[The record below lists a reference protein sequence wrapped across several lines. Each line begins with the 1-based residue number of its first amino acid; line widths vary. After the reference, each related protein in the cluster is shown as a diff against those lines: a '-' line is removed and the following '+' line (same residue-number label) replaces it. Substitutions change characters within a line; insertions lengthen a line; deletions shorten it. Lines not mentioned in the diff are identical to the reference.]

1 MRNSKNYSE
10 SYIRRDTPSFQQE
23 EYPKHVQ
30 FVGEHK
36 PAKEKSP
43 SQSRGRQQAKLAD
56 LCSEDKHKIGQIL
69 QKLTQESEEKKLL
82 YQQLVQT
89 QQIYEEKIDKI
100 RKNSQDIYQD
110 TRNLRKEYN
119 EQIKQ
124 LEESTNLL
132 KSRSLKMSRNY
143 TKADEKNYESD
154 QIKKTIELIH
164 QIKQQNPEQ
173 NKIQQQFLRE
183 NDELLLQSQPNS
195 LYKQILTEESEYK
208 GNDVLKLSDI
218 KSSGKFQEGQ
228 LLKYSQ
234 NYNTYRNHRPQT
246 IQEDKGYNTTSR
258 YKNHSVHMQT
268 SSENVVNKMNDLL
281 YNNQVSISTGRYR
294 NQSAHQSSQQ
304 NESQN
309 LIVSNSENGLKESK
323 ISIKKKEI
331 NSLKEEIDYLAQS
344 LKGMG
349 KRQRK
354 GLNKDGETPYKNK
367 QSTQE
372 DSKFVSPNFK
382 PLINNNLKGDSN
394 IEKGNQTQDGQ
405 LNSKQLITVQSVDQE
420 QETFYCEKEDNK
432 KNQQEDFKFNKI
444 NNILFQESQKN
455 NKKQPNNN
463 SRSFS
468 NKLSN
473 QKQDNVIEEAKH
485 DILKSRKLLDQMKQ
499 SQLQSEEYDYEQ
511 FDVEDSEL
519 KLSNLRLNNSFQS
532 TYRNPIITCSSSQQ
546 KDSENI
552 FPKSA
557 SHTLP
562 TMPKQNIDSV
572 KNIVDYLSPQEMIKL
587 KQQIDMKLS
596 SVAGSDQL
604 SKDSKNNYHHQK
616 DSNEGRKKSPSP
628 FSSKIKQFMQIK
640 ERIIG
645 ENKSIKNTQQQQ
657 INESKNMQNEQNIE
671 NQNVKKQLYDEF
683 KSVQS
688 DDKKQLLEIQK
699 VYQNHQEK
707 ALKLNHF
714 EENPHFFNDSYT
726 QKQNQAKF
734 YSNSTQIKSQNFNQ
748 QSNVFESQSTNL
760 THNIVSQNNSRIYQ
774 QYTQQNA
781 FSKNHSLQQLCQGD
795 KYEGQFEQN
804 QENGKNQQILRNI
817 QSSSQSNQVNNNYLN
832 YENESKNCFDTFCM
846 NESFNNKSFQN
857 NYQQNDDILE
867 HYHYQQKQKQQKI
880 YQSSS
885 NTQNQPI
892 NQVYQPYV
900 QQASYQVNEEN
911 DRKTLKDQFIQV
923 NKNNTNF
930 LFQQNESTLPKG
942 YQKAQSSRDFVHI
955 NMKENQQNYSNI
967 QQQPAGKKVKCDE
980 YEYEILDLLNKQD
993 SSSKKQEIVN
1003 EIKTFKK
1010 PKSLE
1015 RQALHNQFMQNFLL
1029 SNDSKIETQELLQR
1043 YNKLVG
1049 QISEK
1054 LKEKEIEK
1062 KQQQIKNKKTIQNKS
1077 VFKI

>member
-36 PAKEKSP
+36 TAKEKSP

-69 QKLTQESEEKKLL
+69 QKLTQESEEKKIL
-82 YQQLVQT
+82 YQQLLQT

-143 TKADEKNYESD
+143 VKPDEKNYETD

-164 QIKQQNPEQ
+164 QIKHQNPEQ
-173 NKIQQQFLRE
+173 NQIQQQFLRE

-234 NYNTYRNHRPQT
+234 NYNTHRNHRSQNN
-246 IQEDKGYNTTSR
+246 QEDKGYNTASR

-268 SSENVVNKMNDLL
+268 NSENIVNKMNDLL
-281 YNNQVSISTGRYR
+281 YNNQASVSTGRYR

-309 LIVSNSENGLKESK
+309 LQVSNSENGLKESK

-331 NSLKEEIDYLAQS
+331 SSLKEEIDYLAQS

-349 KRQRK
+349 KRSRK
-354 GLNKDGETPYKNK
+354 GLSKDGETPHKNK
-367 QSTQE
+367 YNTQE

-382 PLINNNLKGDSN
+382 PLINNQKVDSN
-394 IEKGNQTQDGQ
+394 IEKNNEFQNEQ
-405 LNSKQLITVQSVDQE
+405 LKQNQLITVQSVDQE
-420 QETFYCEKEDNK
+420 QETFYCEKKENK
-432 KNQQEDFKFNKI
+432 KNESEDFKFNKI
-444 NNILFQESQKN
+444 NSILFQESQYN
-455 NKKQPNNN
+455 NKKQQGSHNRNQ
-463 SRSFS
+463 S
-468 NKLSN
+468 NKISN

-485 DILKSRKLLDQMKQ
+485 DILKSRRLLDQMKQ

-546 KDSENI
+546 KDSENF
-552 FPKSA
+552 FPKST

-562 TMPKQNIDSV
+562 TMPKQNNDSV

-596 SVAGSDQL
+596 IVTGSDQQT
-604 SKDSKNNYHHQK
+604 KDSLNPRQKN
-616 DSNEGRKKSPSP
+616 SNEGRKKSPSP
-628 FSSKIKQFMQIK
+628 FSSKIKQFIQIK

-645 ENKSIKNTQQQQ
+645 ENKSLKQTQLQQM
-657 INESKNMQNEQNIE
+657 NEDKKKQKEQSRD
-671 NQNVKKQLYDEF
+671 NQNVKKQLYNEF

-688 DDKKQLLEIQK
+688 DEKKQLLEIQK
-699 VYQNHQEK
+699 VYQNQQEK
-707 ALKLNHF
+707 SLKFNHF

-726 QKQNQAKF
+726 QKQNQAKP
-734 YSNSTQIKSQNFNQ
+734 YSNDTQIKSQNFHQ
-748 QSNVFESQSTNL
+748 SSNVVESQSTNF
-760 THNIVSQNNSRIYQ
+760 TQNVVASQNNSRVYPP
-774 QYTQQNA
+774 QYIQQNA
-781 FSKNHSLQQLCQGD
+781 FSKNHSFQQLGQGD
-795 KYEGQFEQN
+795 KYTDLIEQN
-804 QENGKNQQILRNI
+804 QENAKNQQILRKI
-817 QSSSQSNQVNNNYLN
+817 QSNSQSIQHNNNYMN
-832 YENESKNCFDTFCM
+832 YENESKNCFDTFCV
-846 NESFNNKSFQN
+846 NESFNNKSFSN
-857 NYQQNDDILE
+857 NYQQNDNILE
-867 HYHYQQKQKQQKI
+867 HYHYQQKQNQYQKI
-880 YQSSS
+880 YNSSS
-885 NTQNQPI
+885 NLPI
-892 NQVYQPYV
+892 NQGYQPNIQLAYN
-900 QQASYQVNEEN
+900 QANEEN
-911 DRKTLKDQFIQV
+911 NRKTLKDQFSQV
-923 NKNNTNF
+923 NKNNNSNF
-930 LFQQNESTLPKG
+930 ISQQAESTLPKG
-942 YQKAQSSRDFVHI
+942 YQKTQSSRDFAHI
-955 NMKENQQNYSNI
+955 NMKENQQIYSNI
-967 QQQPAGKKVKCDE
+967 QSQPAGKKVKCDE

-993 SSSKKQEIVN
+993 SSSKKQEVVN

-1062 KQQQIKNKKTIQNKS
+1062 KQQQIKNKKTVQNKS

>member
-69 QKLTQESEEKKLL
+69 HKLTQESEEKKIL
-82 YQQLVQT
+82 YQQLLQT

-143 TKADEKNYESD
+143 VKADEKNYEAD

-234 NYNTYRNHRPQT
+234 NYSTYRNHRSQNV
-246 IQEDKGYNTTSR
+246 QEDKGYNTTSR
-258 YKNHSVHMQT
+258 QKNHSVHVQA
-268 SSENVVNKMNDLL
+268 SSESIVNKMNDLFF
-281 YNNQVSISTGRYR
+281 NNQVSLSAGRYR
-294 NQSAHQSSQQ
+294 NQSALQSSQQ
-304 NESQN
+304 NGSQN
-309 LIVSNSENGLKESK
+309 LQVSNSENGLKESK
-323 ISIKKKEI
+323 IQIKKKEI

-349 KRQRK
+349 KRPRK
-354 GLNKDGETPYKNK
+354 GLNKDGETPHKNK
-367 QSTQE
+367 YNTQE

-382 PLINNNLKGDSN
+382 PLINNQKVDSN
-394 IEKGNQTQDGQ
+394 VEKGNEFYDGQ
-405 LNSKQLITVQSVDQE
+405 KNQNQLITVQSADQE
-420 QETFYCEKEDNK
+420 QETFYCEKKDNK
-432 KNQQEDFKFNKI
+432 KNEQDNFKFNKI
-444 NNILFQESQKN
+444 NSILFQESQKN
-455 NKKQPNNN
+455 NKKQQ
-463 SRSFS
+463 S
-468 NKLSN
+468 NHNRNQSSNQCN

-485 DILKSRKLLDQMKQ
+485 DILKSRRLLDQMKQ
-499 SQLQSEEYDYEQ
+499 SQLQSEEYDYQQ
-511 FDVEDSEL
+511 FDIEDSEL

-552 FPKSA
+552 FPKST

-596 SVAGSDQL
+596 IVAGSDQNC
-604 SKDSKNNYHHQK
+604 KDSLNPHQK
-616 DSNEGRKKSPSP
+616 NSNEGRKKSASP

-645 ENKSIKNTQQQQ
+645 ENKSLKQTQQQQ
-657 INESKNMQNEQNIE
+657 INEPKNEQKKINME

-688 DDKKQLLEIQK
+688 DEKKQLLEIQK
-699 VYQNHQEK
+699 VHQNQQEK
-707 ALKLNHF
+707 AMKFNHF

-726 QKQNQAKF
+726 QKQSQVKV
-734 YSNSTQIKSQNFNQ
+734 YSNNTQIKTQNFYQN
-748 QSNVFESQSTNL
+748 SNAVESQSTNF
-760 THNIVSQNNSRIYQ
+760 TQNIASQNNSRAFP
-774 QYTQQNA
+774 QYIQQNT
-781 FSKNHSLQQLCQGD
+781 FTKNSSLQQIGQGD
-795 KYEGQFEQN
+795 KHENLLEQN
-804 QENGKNQQILRNI
+804 QENGKNQQMLRQI
-817 QSSSQSNQVNNNYLN
+817 QSNSQSIQANNNYIN

-857 NYQQNDDILE
+857 NCQQNDDILE
-867 HYHYQQKQKQQKI
+867 HYHYQQKYNQQYKI
-880 YQSSS
+880 YQSCS
-885 NTQNQPI
+885 NMSNLLLNQG
-892 NQVYQPYV
+892 YQPFA
-900 QQASYQVNEEN
+900 QQAYNQVNEQN
-911 DRKTLKDQFIQV
+911 DKTTLKDQFIQV
-923 NKNNTNF
+923 NKNNSHF
-930 LFQQNESTLPKG
+930 IFQQNESTLPKG
-942 YQKAQSSRDFVHI
+942 YQKTQSSRDFVHI
-955 NMKENQQNYSNI
+955 NMKENQQIYSNL
-967 QQQPAGKKVKCDE
+967 QQYPAGKKVKCDE
-980 YEYEILDLLNKQD
+980 YEYEILNLLNRQD
-993 SSSKKQEIVN
+993 SSSKQIEVAN
-1003 EIKTFKK
+1003 ETKTFKK

-1062 KQQQIKNKKTIQNKS
+1062 KQQQIKNKKTVQNKS